1 MKHHRLHLLAGMVSF
16 ALAVA
21 GCATTPGRI
30 TTDLPGRYIPLT
42 RPIIAVGDTQE
53 HNATGFPLHQE
64 DGAVDSY
71 VEVAQRP
78 PEQPLF
84 GRRLL
89 EWAIQQHPDTPL
101 LHLGDVVD
109 MSCKSEWQRMR
120 RVFQSARQGK
130 AILPGNH
137 DGLLFGIFN
146 HDLLTDYLNGDVLE
160 WQRGCRSVEEDEE
173 VSADADGRGP
183 ALNKRMFIQKYIELL
198 AAGPNYSFGLPSAGK
213 TKELKDIQ
221 LTWVNPDGDGF
232 VEKLDANLVFGRNY
246 ATSHI
251 AHKLRLPPAPDAP
264 RRATMVGIDTSQLNV
279 FVGLLSMLA
288 GESPGD
294 KGRVLEGQARVLE
307 AYVEEARRAG
317 ELVIFAGHHSWLQLD
332 TASRNRL
339 ATIMA
344 QVDHPLVYLSAH
356 THEGWWAMHRIGTRS
371 MLELNV
377 SSLSDWPVAYR
388 RVAFAYDPAANR
400 IKVNAELMPMLQ
412 SPPQSDNELLDA
424 WVQQA
429 CAEVD
434 VPIDRI
440 IRRDHAIV
448 LTQRESRGTLVEWA
462 FESLEGISDSAR
474 QMLYEHAHHYQ
485 DGLLDVIMSMYGDL
499 GGQVSELASIVAPS
513 FCVGGNIKSCAAAL
527 MGAPRDNL
535 AESIESYRRKAIF
548 VSKVGEQLDDVT
560 DRRAKAYMACRAA
573 VSAKDDFDL
582 TPEGKRPGTTEERRR
597 GRDFFRVEATVGMD

>member
-1 MKHHRLHLLAGMVSF
+1 MRHHRLHLLAGMVSF
-16 ALAVA
+16 ALVVA

-30 TTDLPGRYIPLT
+30 PTDLPGRYIPLT

-89 EWAIQQHPDTPL
+89 EWAIQQHPDTPI

-120 RVFQSARQGK
+120 RIFQSARQDK

-173 VSADADGRGP
+173 ISADADGRGP
-183 ALNKRMFIQKYIELL
+183 ALNKRMFIQKYIELQ
-198 AAGPNYSFGLPSAGK
+198 AAGPNYSFGVTSAGK
-213 TKELKDIQ
+213 VKELKDIQ
-221 LTWVNPDGDGF
+221 LAWVNPNRDGL

-251 AHKLRLPPAPDAP
+251 TQKLRLPPAPDAP
-264 RRATMVGIDTSQLNV
+264 RRVTMVGIDTSQLNV
-279 FVGLLSMLA
+279 FVGVLSMLA
-288 GESPGD
+288 GDSPGD
-294 KGRVLEGQARVLE
+294 KGRVLEGQARIIE
-307 AYVEEARRAG
+307 AYVDEARRAG
-317 ELVIFAGHHSWLQLD
+317 ELVIFAGHHSWLQLEAA
-332 TASRNRL
+332 TRNRL
-339 ATIMA
+339 ATILA
-344 QVDHPLVYLSAH
+344 RVDHPLVYLSAH
-356 THEGWWAMHRIGTRS
+356 THEGWWAMHRIGSRS

-388 RVAFAYDPAANR
+388 RIAFAYDPAANR
-400 IKVNAELMPMLQ
+400 IKVNADLMPMLQ
-412 SPPQSDNELLDA
+412 SPPRNDNEILDA

-440 IRRDHAIV
+440 TRRDQTIV
-448 LTQRESRGTLVEWA
+448 MAQRDSRGTLVEWA
-462 FESLEGISDSAR
+462 FESFEGISDSAR
-474 QMLYEHAHHYQ
+474 QMLYEHAHRYQ
-485 DGLLDVIMSMYGDL
+485 DGLLDVIMSTYGDL
-499 GGQVSELASIVAPS
+499 GGQVPELANVVAPS
-513 FCVGGNIKSCAAAL
+513 FCVGGNIKNCAAAL
-527 MGAPRDNL
+527 MGVPRDNL
-535 AESIESYRRKAIF
+535 VESIESYRRKAIF
-548 VSKVGEQLDDVT
+548 VAKVGDQLDDIT

-573 VSAKDDFDL
+573 VAAKDDFDL
-582 TPEGKRPGTTEERRR
+582 TPEDHRPGTTEERRR